1 MGGQGHFLEMQND
14 HIHTQVVYVYG
25 TQKLSTILKTINW
38 IKLNLTP
45 DQNKTVFSDIKY
57 LLQNKYPNE
66 KNDDDDDDENVLINV
81 EITVIR

>member
-1 MGGQGHFLEMQND
+1 MYMVHKNYQQ
-14 HIHTQVVYVYG
+14 
-25 TQKLSTILKTINW
+25 LKTINW

-66 KNDDDDDDENVLINV
+66 KNDDDDDENVLINV